1 MARTLTI
8 ELEVE
13 NSGAVSGVRQVGAEM
28 GDLRTQV
35 SATGSDLR
43 ESFADLQR
51 RSEILA
57 GGLDDVAIRADRSF
71 EIARQGAIDYSNAVE
86 NARAST
92 GRMGGL
98 QRRTNNLLFEFAAAT
113 QDVQFGLRGVGNNIG
128 ILIETWGRWNRQIP
142 STKSRWDVLLGAL
155 KTPAGIFV
163 VAQLAFTVS
172 TLIQQ
177 MGLLEGV
184 FDDNADAAEDF
195 KEQARE
201 IVEAT
206 AEFDFE
212 DPQTVFETPEDLAE
226 AVSAARDQVLA
237 QEDAV
242 EAAEQRK
249 EEAEDRLNSAS
260 QLTPELAAQVQRAE
274 TMLEI
279 EQRQLDQ
286 AEARFDVLSGRLGQ
300 LENATNEA
308 EKQEALGGDIKDDQE
323 DTTESTFDQA
333 EAEREIAQLLQ
344 TNAQR
349 REQARAGIDGLLE
362 AARQR
367 SQFEQAVADARRR
380 VAEAEPP
387 QRQRNL
393 LGEDP
398 LGELNLQTFR
408 EELGEAFNTI
418 ERGEMVTAELRDRLR
433 EATSEEQ
440 RDRLRRLIREYER
453 FFEVSEETEKIQVD
467 LERVLSTLAIQA
479 SGALANIVTGAKE
492 ANKVVQDLIASMAQA
507 AGAALIQSGRF
518 ELGIPLLLGGQIVGQ
533 FQEGTDF
540 FPGGVGL
547 FGEGGPELAAA
558 PRGTRVFNNE
568 DTRSILSSLASGDD
582 PRTRSRNLESEIRK
596 LGERIENIDI
606 VVPVEDVVNES
617 DRFRD
622 RRNRVSVQP

>member
-8 ELEVE
+8 ELEVD
-13 NSGAVSGVRQVGAEM
+13 NAGAVSGVRQVGSEM

-98 QRRTNNLLFEFAAAT
+98 QRRTNNLLFEFAAAS

-128 ILIETWGRWNRQIP
+128 ILLETWGRWNRQIP
-142 STKSRWDVLLGAL
+142 ETKSRWDVLLGAL

-172 TLIQQ
+172 TLIDQF
-177 MGLLEGV
+177 GLLEGV
-184 FDDNADAAEDF
+184 WDDNTDAAEEF
-195 KEQARE
+195 KETAQE
-201 IVEAT
+201 IAEAT

-212 DPQTVFETPEDLAE
+212 DPQVVFETPEDLAQ
-226 AVSAARDQVLA
+226 AVSAAREQVLA

-242 EAAEQRK
+242 EAAEARVQ
-249 EEAEDRLNSAS
+249 ATEDIINNQTR
-260 QLTPELAAQVQRAE
+260 LTPELQAELDRRNVMLDVQ
-274 TMLEI
+274 
-279 EQRQLDQ
+279 QRQLDR

-308 EKQEALGGDIKDDQE
+308 EKQEALGGEIKEDQE
-323 DTTESTFDQA
+323 ETTESTFDQA
-333 EAEREIAQLLQ
+333 EAEREIARLLQ
-344 TNAQR
+344 ANAQR
-349 REQARAGIDGLLE
+349 RQEARAGIDGLLE

-367 SQFEQAVADARRR
+367 SQFEQAVAEARRR

-398 LGELNLQTFR
+398 LGELELQTFR
-408 EELGEAFNTI
+408 EELGGAFNTI
-418 ERGEMVTAELRDRLR
+418 ERGEMVTAELRERLR
-433 EATSEEQ
+433 EATSEDQ
-440 RDRLRRLIREYER
+440 RQRIRRLISEYEQ
-453 FFEVSEETEKIQVD
+453 FFETSEEVESSQVN
-467 LERVLSTLAIQA
+467 LNRLVQTFAIQA
-479 SGALANIVTGAKE
+479 STAFAEVASGAEE
-492 ANKVVQDLIASMAQA
+492 ADEAVLDLVASMSQA
-507 AGAALIQSGRF
+507 AGAALIQAGQP
-518 ELGIPLLLGGQIVGQ
+518 EIGIPLLIGGQLAGQ

-582 PRTRSRNLESEIRK
+582 PRTRSANLESEIRK
-596 LGERIENIDI
+596 LGQRIENIDI